1 MKAVSSRL
9 NHSLVTRFM
18 RSQFSKSAFLQ
29 VKEYTLDNELTIWLN
44 EDHSQPKIFGAVVV
58 KAGARDCPNT
68 GIAHYFEHMMFKG
81 TDKIGTTDYKAE
93 KILLDNIADKY
104 DILAETEDP
113 EQRAQLQMVINDLS
127 VRAAEYVIPNEFD
140 RLISRYGGTKLNAG
154 TSYDYTLYFNTF
166 SPQYIAQWAEINSE
180 RLMNPVFRLFQSEL
194 ETVYEERNMYG
205 DAMASMAIE
214 KITERYFYPHPYAY
228 PIIGSAENLKNPRLS
243 EMRRFFEKYYVASN
257 MGLILSGDFHSEEVM
272 PILASTFGRL
282 RTGNPP
288 RREVVA
294 LPPFKG
300 KEKVKVRIPMT
311 FVKILAM
318 GFRGVP
324 ANHPDQVALNVA
336 VSLLNNSNGTGFL
349 DKLTVEHKVMGAM
362 AINQSMNEAG
372 ILGLLV
378 FPKFLFQSYGAAEK
392 LVWQQIKRV
401 QQGDFSEETF
411 RSLKLEQKREYASKL
426 EDIHS
431 RAEVMMRIF
440 SQGKSWQDYL
450 DEVKR
455 IDALTRADVIAVA
468 KKYFTENY
476 LYVTK
481 ETGRYPKLALPKPNY
496 APIIPKNA
504 DASSDY
510 VKQLERIPARET
522 TPHFL
527 DFEQDVY
534 RKQLTPLVTLYVTP
548 NSVNDIFSLTLC
560 HGVGKLER
568 KELAKL
574 AAYLPFV
581 ATESMSFEAFRSK
594 LQELGSTLL
603 FDVTD
608 TDFRIML
615 NGFDS
620 HLTETLTLLGDFM
633 RHAKPDEKKLRQL
646 IDEEKVVE
654 KSLFHSSEHV
664 ADMLL
669 EKVMY
674 GDASRYLT
682 KLSLGELK
690 KLKGKQL
697 IQCFQ
702 EIRRVACDVH
712 YCGTLPEEEVAEAIR
727 LCLPIEEVQVPSNW
741 FYNRSLQHHE
751 RPTIYLMEMK
761 EVTQSV
767 IYAYMYLEPLSG
779 QRDYHLARLF
789 NSYFGGDMSSLMFQ
803 EIREFRSYAYE
814 VSARLKHPPLNHV
827 EYPASFVMRLAT
839 QADKTVDAMEV
850 LESLVRDMPQRPDRV
865 ESVKRTIRNW
875 VNNEY
880 PSSRSLSLKIAK
892 FLHEGYQSDPNKDYV
907 EVIEPMRMEEIMD
920 FYEHHVQGGQLVY
933 AIVGNSKQMDLSRL
947 ARFGEIIKVKKKDI
961 YR

>member
-1 MKAVSSRL
+1 
-9 NHSLVTRFM
+9 M

-29 VKEYTLDNELTIWLN
+29 VKEHQLHNELTVWLN
-44 EDHSQPKIFGAVVV
+44 EDHCQPKIFGAVVV

-113 EQRAQLQMVINDLS
+113 EQRAQLQKVINDLS

-166 SPQYIAQWAEINSE
+166 SSQYIAQWAEINSE

-194 ETVYEERNMYG
+194 ETVYEEKNMYG

-257 MGLILSGDFHSEEVM
+257 MGLILSGDFHSEEVL
-272 PILASTFGRL
+272 PILDATFGRL

-294 LPPFKG
+294 LPPFQG

-392 LVWQQIKRV
+392 LVWQQIRRV

-481 ETGRYPKLALPKPNY
+481 ETGRYPKQALPKPNY

-534 RKQLTPLVTLYVTP
+534 RESLTPWVTLYVTP
-548 NSVNDIFSLTLC
+548 NSVNDIFSLTLS

-568 KELAKL
+568 KELEKL
-574 AAYLPFV
+574 AAYLPLV
-581 ATESMSFEAFRSK
+581 ATESLSFEAFRSK

-608 TDFRIML
+608 TDFRILL
-615 NGFDS
+615 NGFDA
-620 HLTETLTLLGDFM
+620 HLTETVALLGDFL
-633 RHAKPDEKKLRQL
+633 RHAKPYEKKLHQL
-646 IDEEKVVE
+646 IDEEKVAE
-654 KSLFHSSEHV
+654 KSLFHSSENV
-664 ADMLL
+664 AEMLL

-682 KLSLGELK
+682 KLSLGEVK

-697 IQCFQ
+697 IRCFQ
-702 EIRRVACDVH
+702 EIRRTACDVH
-712 YCGTLPEEEVAEAIR
+712 YCGSLPEQEVVKAIR
-727 LCLPIEEVQVPSNW
+727 QHLPIEEVTVPSNW
-741 FYNRSLQHHE
+741 FYNRSLRHYE

-761 EVTQSV
+761 ELAQSV
-767 IYAYMYLEPLSG
+767 IYAYMYVDPLSD
-779 QRDYHLARLF
+779 QREFHLARLF

-803 EIREFRSYAYE
+803 EIREFRSYAYQ

-827 EYPASFVMRLAT
+827 EQPASFVMRLAT
-839 QADKTVDAMEV
+839 QADKTADAMEV
-850 LESLVRDMPQRPDRV
+850 LESLVRDMPQRPERV

-907 EVIEPMRMEEIMD
+907 EMIGPIRMEEIMD
-920 FYEHHVQGGQLVY
+920 FYERHIQNGQLVY
-933 AIVGNSKQMDLSRL
+933 AIVGNSKQMDLNRL

>member
-1 MKAVSSRL
+1 
-9 NHSLVTRFM
+9 M

-29 VKEYTLDNELTIWLN
+29 VKEHQLHNELTVWLN

-113 EQRAQLQMVINDLS
+113 EQRAQLQKVINDLS

-166 SPQYIAQWAEINSE
+166 SSQYIAQWAEINSE

-194 ETVYEERNMYG
+194 ETVYEEKNMYG

-257 MGLILSGDFHSEEVM
+257 MGLILSGDFHSEEVL
-272 PILASTFGRL
+272 PILDATFGRL

-294 LPPFKG
+294 LPPFQG

-362 AINQSMNEAG
+362 AINHSMNEAG
-372 ILGLLV
+372 ISGLLV

-392 LVWQQIKRV
+392 LVWQQIRRV

-481 ETGRYPKLALPKPNY
+481 ETGRYPKQALPKPNY

-534 RKQLTPLVTLYVTP
+534 RESLTPWVTLYVTP
-548 NSVNDIFSLTLC
+548 NSVNDIFSLTLS

-568 KELAKL
+568 KELEKL
-574 AAYLPFV
+574 AAYLPLV
-581 ATESMSFEAFRSK
+581 ATESLSFEAFRSK

-608 TDFRIML
+608 TDFRILL
-615 NGFDS
+615 NGFDA
-620 HLTETLTLLGDFM
+620 HLTETVALLGDFL
-633 RHAKPDEKKLRQL
+633 RHAKPDEKKLHQL
-646 IDEEKVVE
+646 IDEEKVAE
-654 KSLFHSSEHV
+654 KSLFHSSENV
-664 ADMLL
+664 AEMLL

-682 KLSLGELK
+682 KLSLGEVK

-697 IQCFQ
+697 IRCFQ
-702 EIRRVACDVH
+702 EIRRTACDVH
-712 YCGTLPEEEVAEAIR
+712 YCGSLPEQEVVKAIR
-727 LCLPIEEVQVPSNW
+727 QHLPIEEVTVPSNW
-741 FYNRSLQHHE
+741 FYNRSLRHYE

-761 EVTQSV
+761 ELTQSV
-767 IYAYMYLEPLSG
+767 IYAYMYVDPLSD
-779 QRDYHLARLF
+779 QREFHLARLF

>member
-1 MKAVSSRL
+1 
-9 NHSLVTRFM
+9 M

-29 VKEYTLDNELTIWLN
+29 VKEYILGNELTIWLN

-58 KAGARDCPNT
+58 KAGAKDCPNT

-81 TDKIGTTDYKAE
+81 TDKIGTTNYKAE

-113 EQRAQLQMVINDLS
+113 EQRAQLQKVINDLS

-194 ETVYEERNMYG
+194 ETVYEEKNMYG
-205 DAMASMAIE
+205 DAMANMAIE

-272 PILASTFGRL
+272 PILSSTFGRL

-534 RKQLTPLVTLYVTP
+534 REQLTPLVTLYVTP

-947 ARFGEIIKVKKKDI
+947 ARFGEIIRVKKKDI

>member
-1 MKAVSSRL
+1 
-9 NHSLVTRFM
+9 M

-727 LCLPIEEVQVPSNW
+727 LCLPVEEVQVPSNW

>member
-1 MKAVSSRL
+1 
-9 NHSLVTRFM
+9 M

-29 VKEYTLDNELTIWLN
+29 VKEHQLHNELTVWLN

-113 EQRAQLQMVINDLS
+113 EQRAQLQKVINDLS

-166 SPQYIAQWAEINSE
+166 SSQYIAQWAEINSE

-194 ETVYEERNMYG
+194 ETVYEEKNMYG

-257 MGLILSGDFHSEEVM
+257 MGLILSGDFHSEEVL
-272 PILASTFGRL
+272 PILDATFGRL

-294 LPPFKG
+294 LPPFQG

-392 LVWQQIKRV
+392 LVWQQIRRV

-481 ETGRYPKLALPKPNY
+481 ETGRYPKQALPKPNY

-534 RKQLTPLVTLYVTP
+534 RESLTPWVTLYVTP
-548 NSVNDIFSLTLC
+548 NSVNDIFSLTLS

-568 KELAKL
+568 KELEKL
-574 AAYLPFV
+574 AAYLPLV
-581 ATESMSFEAFRSK
+581 ATDSLSFEAFRSK

-608 TDFRIML
+608 TDFRILL
-615 NGFDS
+615 NGFDA
-620 HLTETLTLLGDFM
+620 HLTETVALLGDFL
-633 RHAKPDEKKLRQL
+633 RHAKPDEKKLHQL
-646 IDEEKVVE
+646 IDEEKVAE
-654 KSLFHSSEHV
+654 KSLFHSSENV
-664 ADMLL
+664 AEMLL

-682 KLSLGELK
+682 KLSLGEVK

-697 IQCFQ
+697 IRCFQ
-702 EIRRVACDVH
+702 EIRRTACDVH
-712 YCGTLPEEEVAEAIR
+712 YCGSLPEQEVVKAIR
-727 LCLPIEEVQVPSNW
+727 RHLPIEEVTVPSNW
-741 FYNRSLQHHE
+741 FYNRSLRHYE

-761 EVTQSV
+761 ELTQSV
-767 IYAYMYLEPLSG
+767 IYAYMYVDPLSD
-779 QRDYHLARLF
+779 QREFHLARLF

-803 EIREFRSYAYE
+803 EIREFRSYAYQ

-827 EYPASFVMRLAT
+827 EQPASFVMRLAT
-839 QADKTVDAMEV
+839 QADKTADAMEV
-850 LESLVRDMPQRPDRV
+850 LESLVRDMPQRPERV

-907 EVIEPMRMEEIMD
+907 EMIGPIRMEEIMD
-920 FYEHHVQGGQLVY
+920 FYERHIQNGQLVY
-933 AIVGNSKQMDLSRL
+933 AIVGNSKQMDLNRL

>member
-1 MKAVSSRL
+1 
-9 NHSLVTRFM
+9 M

-113 EQRAQLQMVINDLS
+113 EQRAQLQKVINDLS

-166 SPQYIAQWAEINSE
+166 SSQYIAQWAEINSE

-194 ETVYEERNMYG
+194 ETVYEEKNMYG

-257 MGLILSGDFHSEEVM
+257 MGLILSGDFHSEEVL
-272 PILASTFGRL
+272 PILDATFGRL

-294 LPPFKG
+294 LPPFQG

-349 DKLTVEHKVMGAM
+349 DKLTVEHKVMEAM

-392 LVWQQIKRV
+392 LVWQQIRRV

-481 ETGRYPKLALPKPNY
+481 ETGRYPKQALPKPNY

-522 TPHFL
+522 APHFL

-534 RKQLTPLVTLYVTP
+534 RESLTPWVTLYVTP
-548 NSVNDIFSLTLC
+548 NSVNDIFSLTLS

-568 KELAKL
+568 KELEKL
-574 AAYLPFV
+574 AAYLPLV
-581 ATESMSFEAFRSK
+581 ATESLSFEAFRSK

-608 TDFRIML
+608 TDFRILL
-615 NGFDS
+615 NGFDA
-620 HLTETLTLLGDFM
+620 HLTETVALLGDFL
-633 RHAKPDEKKLRQL
+633 RHAKPDEKKLHQL
-646 IDEEKVVE
+646 IDEEKVAE
-654 KSLFHSSEHV
+654 KSLFHSSENV
-664 ADMLL
+664 AEMLL

-682 KLSLGELK
+682 KLSLGEVK

-697 IQCFQ
+697 IRCFQ
-702 EIRRVACDVH
+702 EIRRTACDVH
-712 YCGTLPEEEVAEAIR
+712 YCGSLPEQEVVKAIR
-727 LCLPIEEVQVPSNW
+727 QHLPIEEVTVPSNW
-741 FYNRSLQHHE
+741 FYNRSLRHYE

-761 EVTQSV
+761 ELTQSV
-767 IYAYMYLEPLSG
+767 IYAYMYVDPLSD
-779 QRDYHLARLF
+779 QREFHLARLF

-803 EIREFRSYAYE
+803 EIREFRSYAYQ

-827 EYPASFVMRLAT
+827 EQPASFVMRLAT
-839 QADKTVDAMEV
+839 QADKTADAMEV
-850 LESLVRDMPQRPDRV
+850 LESLVRDMPQRPERV

-907 EVIEPMRMEEIMD
+907 EMIGPIRMEEIMD
-920 FYEHHVQGGQLVY
+920 FYERHIQNGQLVY
-933 AIVGNSKQMDLSRL
+933 AIVGNSKQMDLNRL

>member
-468 KKYFTENY
+468 KKYFTDNY

-646 IDEEKVVE
+646 IDEEKVIE

-702 EIRRVACDVH
+702 EIRRVACDMH

-741 FYNRSLQHHE
+741 FYNRSLRHHE

>member
-1 MKAVSSRL
+1 
-9 NHSLVTRFM
+9 M

-272 PILASTFGRL
+272 PILSSTFGRL

-646 IDEEKVVE
+646 IDEEKVLE

-727 LCLPIEEVQVPSNW
+727 LCLSVEEVQVPSNW

>member
-1 MKAVSSRL
+1 
-9 NHSLVTRFM
+9 M

-272 PILASTFGRL
+272 PILSSTFGRL

-741 FYNRSLQHHE
+741 FYNRSLRHHE

>member
-1 MKAVSSRL
+1 
-9 NHSLVTRFM
+9 M

-646 IDEEKVVE
+646 IDEEKVLE

-727 LCLPIEEVQVPSNW
+727 LCLPVEEVQVPSNW

>member
-1 MKAVSSRL
+1 
-9 NHSLVTRFM
+9 M

-29 VKEYTLDNELTIWLN
+29 VKEYTLGNELTIWLN

-272 PILASTFGRL
+272 PILSSTFGRL

-581 ATESMSFEAFRSK
+581 ATESMSFEVFRSK

-741 FYNRSLQHHE
+741 FYNRSLRHHE

-892 FLHEGYQSDPNKDYV
+892 FQHEGYQSDPNKDYV
-907 EVIEPMRMEEIMD
+907 EVIESMRMEEIMD
-920 FYEHHVQGGQLVY
+920 FYERHVQGGQLVY

>member
-29 VKEYTLDNELTIWLN
+29 VKEYTLGNELTIWLN

-272 PILASTFGRL
+272 PILSSTFGRL

-581 ATESMSFEAFRSK
+581 ATESMSFEVFRSK

-727 LCLPIEEVQVPSNW
+727 LCLPIEEVQVLSNW
-741 FYNRSLQHHE
+741 FYNRSLRHHE

>member
-1 MKAVSSRL
+1 MKAVYSRL

-29 VKEYTLDNELTIWLN
+29 VKEYTLGNELTVWLN
-44 EDHSQPKIFGAVVV
+44 EDHSQPKVFGAVVV
-58 KAGARDCPNT
+58 KAGAKDCPNT

-113 EQRAQLQMVINDLS
+113 EQRAQLQKVINDLS

-194 ETVYEERNMYG
+194 ETVYEEKNMYG

-257 MGLILSGDFHSEEVM
+257 MGLILSGDFHSEEVI
-272 PILASTFGRL
+272 PILESTFGRL
-282 RTGNPP
+282 RKGQPP

-294 LPPFKG
+294 LPPFQG

-426 EDIHS
+426 EDLDS
-431 RAEVMMRIF
+431 RVEVMMRIF

-455 IDALTRADVIAVA
+455 IDALTRADVVAVA

-481 ETGRYPKLALPKPNY
+481 ETGRYPKQALPKPDY
-496 APIIPKNA
+496 APIIPRNA

-510 VKQLERIPARET
+510 VKQLERIPARES

-534 RKQLTPLVTLYVTP
+534 RAQLTPLVTLYVTP
-548 NSVNDIFSLTLC
+548 NAVNDIFSLTLC

-568 KELAKL
+568 KELEKL

-581 ATESMSFEAFRSK
+581 ATESMCFETFRSK

-608 TDFRIML
+608 NDFRILL

-620 HLTETLTLLGDFM
+620 HLMETLMLLGDFM

-646 IDEEKVVE
+646 IDEEKVTE
-654 KSLFHSSEHV
+654 KSLFHSNENV

-674 GDASRYLT
+674 GDASRFLT
-682 KLSLGELK
+682 KLTLGEVK

-697 IQCFQ
+697 IRCFQ
-702 EIRRVACDVH
+702 EVRQIACDVH
-712 YCGTLPEEEVAEAIR
+712 YCGTLPEMEVEAAIR
-727 LCLPIEEVQVPSNW
+727 QCLPIEEVTVPSTW
-741 FYNRSLQHHE
+741 LYNRSLRHYE

-779 QRDYHLARLF
+779 LRDFHLARLF

-803 EIREFRSYAYE
+803 EIREFRSYAYQ
-814 VSARLKHPPLNHV
+814 VSARLKHPPLNQV
-827 EYPASFVMRLAT
+827 EQPASFVMRLAT
-839 QADKTVDAMEV
+839 QADKTADAMEV
-850 LESLVRDMPQRPDRV
+850 LESLVRDMPQRPERV

-907 EVIEPMRMEEIMD
+907 EVIKPMRMEEIMD
-920 FYEHHVQGGQLVY
+920 FYKRHVQNGQLVY
-933 AIVGNSKQMDLSRL
+933 AIVGNSKQMDLNRL
-947 ARFGEIIKVKKKDI
+947 SRFGEIIRVKKKDI

>member
-29 VKEYTLDNELTIWLN
+29 VKEYTLGNELTIWLN

-272 PILASTFGRL
+272 PILTSTFGRL

-496 APIIPKNA
+496 APIIPKHA

-669 EKVMY
+669 ERVMY

-741 FYNRSLQHHE
+741 FYNRSLRHHE

>member
-272 PILASTFGRL
+272 PILTSTFGRL

-581 ATESMSFEAFRSK
+581 ATESMSFEVFRSK

-633 RHAKPDEKKLRQL
+633 RYAKPDEKKLRQL

-741 FYNRSLQHHE
+741 FYNRSLRHHE

>member
-1 MKAVSSRL
+1 M
-9 NHSLVTRFM
+9 
-18 RSQFSKSAFLQ
+18 
-29 VKEYTLDNELTIWLN
+29 
-44 EDHSQPKIFGAVVV
+44 
-58 KAGARDCPNT
+58 
-68 GIAHYFEHMMFKG
+68 
-81 TDKIGTTDYKAE
+81 
-93 KILLDNIADKY
+93 LDNIADKY

-741 FYNRSLQHHE
+741 FYNRSLRHHE

>member
-646 IDEEKVVE
+646 IDEEKVLE

-741 FYNRSLQHHE
+741 FYNRSLRHHE

>member
-1 MKAVSSRL
+1 MKAVYSRL

-29 VKEYTLDNELTIWLN
+29 VKEYTLGNELTVWLN
-44 EDHSQPKIFGAVVV
+44 EDHSQPKVFGAVVV

-113 EQRAQLQMVINDLS
+113 EQRAQLQKVINDLS

-194 ETVYEERNMYG
+194 ETVYEEKNMYG

-257 MGLILSGDFHSEEVM
+257 MGLILSGDFHSEEVI
-272 PILASTFGRL
+272 PILESTFGRL
-282 RTGNPP
+282 RKGQPP

-294 LPPFKG
+294 LPPFQG

-426 EDIHS
+426 EDLDS
-431 RAEVMMRIF
+431 RVEVMMRIF

-481 ETGRYPKLALPKPNY
+481 ETGRYPKQALPKPDY
-496 APIIPKNA
+496 APIIPRNA

-510 VKQLERIPARET
+510 VKQLERIPARES

-527 DFEQDVY
+527 DFEQNVY
-534 RKQLTPLVTLYVTP
+534 RAQLTPLVTLYVTP
-548 NSVNDIFSLTLC
+548 NAVNDIFSLTLC

-568 KELAKL
+568 KELEKL

-581 ATESMSFEAFRSK
+581 ATESMCFETFRSK

-608 TDFRIML
+608 NDFRILL

-620 HLTETLTLLGDFM
+620 HLMETLTLLGDFM

-646 IDEEKVVE
+646 IDEEKVAE
-654 KSLFHSSEHV
+654 KSLFHSNENV

-674 GDASRYLT
+674 GDASRFLT
-682 KLSLGELK
+682 KLTLGEVK
-690 KLKGKQL
+690 KLKGQQL
-697 IQCFQ
+697 IRCFQ
-702 EIRRVACDVH
+702 AIRQIACDVH
-712 YCGTLPEEEVAEAIR
+712 YCGTLPEMEVEAAIR
-727 LCLPIEEVQVPSNW
+727 QCLPIEEVTVPSTW
-741 FYNRSLQHHE
+741 IYNRSLRHYE

-761 EVTQSV
+761 EVMQSV

-779 QRDYHLARLF
+779 LRDFHLARLF

-803 EIREFRSYAYE
+803 EIREFRSYAYQ
-814 VSARLKHPPLNHV
+814 VSARLKHPPLNQV
-827 EYPASFVMRLAT
+827 EQPASFVMRLAT
-839 QADKTVDAMEV
+839 QADKTADAMEV
-850 LESLVRDMPQRPDRV
+850 LESLVRDMPQRPERV

-907 EVIEPMRMEEIMD
+907 EVIKPMRMEEIMD
-920 FYEHHVQGGQLVY
+920 FYKRHVQNGQLVY
-933 AIVGNSKQMDLSRL
+933 AIVGNSKQMDLNRL
-947 ARFGEIIKVKKKDI
+947 SRFGEIIRVKKKDI

>member
-1 MKAVSSRL
+1 M
-9 NHSLVTRFM
+9 H
-18 RSQFSKSAFLQ
+18 
-29 VKEYTLDNELTIWLN
+29 NELTVWLN

-113 EQRAQLQMVINDLS
+113 EQRAQLQKVINDLS

-166 SPQYIAQWAEINSE
+166 SSQYIAQWAEINSE

-392 LVWQQIKRV
+392 LVWQQIRRV

-481 ETGRYPKLALPKPNY
+481 ETGRYPKQALPKPNY

-534 RKQLTPLVTLYVTP
+534 RESLTPWVTLYVTP
-548 NSVNDIFSLTLC
+548 NSVNDIFSLTLS

-568 KELAKL
+568 KELEKL
-574 AAYLPFV
+574 AAYLPLV
-581 ATESMSFEAFRSK
+581 ATESLSFEAFRSK

-608 TDFRIML
+608 TDFRILL
-615 NGFDS
+615 NGFDA
-620 HLTETLTLLGDFM
+620 HLTETVALLGDFL
-633 RHAKPDEKKLRQL
+633 RHAKPDEKKLHQL
-646 IDEEKVVE
+646 IDEEKVAE
-654 KSLFHSSEHV
+654 KSLFHSSENV
-664 ADMLL
+664 AEMLL

-682 KLSLGELK
+682 KLSLGEVK

-697 IQCFQ
+697 IRCFQ
-702 EIRRVACDVH
+702 EIRRTACDVH
-712 YCGTLPEEEVAEAIR
+712 YCGSLPEQEVVKAIR
-727 LCLPIEEVQVPSNW
+727 QHLPIEEVTVPSNW
-741 FYNRSLQHHE
+741 FYNRSLRYYE

-761 EVTQSV
+761 ELTQSV
-767 IYAYMYLEPLSG
+767 IYAYMYVDPLSD
-779 QRDYHLARLF
+779 QREFHLARLF

-803 EIREFRSYAYE
+803 EIREFRSYAYQ

-827 EYPASFVMRLAT
+827 EQPASFVMRLAT
-839 QADKTVDAMEV
+839 QADKTADAMEV
-850 LESLVRDMPQRPDRV
+850 LESLVRDMPQRPERV

-907 EVIEPMRMEEIMD
+907 EMIGPIRMEEIMD
-920 FYEHHVQGGQLVY
+920 FYERHIQNGQLVY
-933 AIVGNSKQMDLSRL
+933 AIVGNSKQMDLNRL

>member
-1 MKAVSSRL
+1 
-9 NHSLVTRFM
+9 M

-29 VKEYTLDNELTIWLN
+29 VKEYTLGNELTIWLN

-272 PILASTFGRL
+272 PILSSTFGRL

-581 ATESMSFEAFRSK
+581 ATESMSFEVFRSK

-727 LCLPIEEVQVPSNW
+727 LCLPIEEVQVLSNW
-741 FYNRSLQHHE
+741 FYNRSLRHHE

>member
-1 MKAVSSRL
+1 
-9 NHSLVTRFM
+9 M

-272 PILASTFGRL
+272 PILTSTFGRL

-646 IDEEKVVE
+646 IDEEKVLE

>member
-1 MKAVSSRL
+1 
-9 NHSLVTRFM
+9 M

-272 PILASTFGRL
+272 PILTSTFGRL

-534 RKQLTPLVTLYVTP
+534 REQLTPLVTLYVTP

-581 ATESMSFEAFRSK
+581 ATESMSFEVFRSK

-727 LCLPIEEVQVPSNW
+727 LCLPVEEVQVPSNW
-741 FYNRSLQHHE
+741 FYNRSLRHHE

>member
-1 MKAVSSRL
+1 
-9 NHSLVTRFM
+9 M

-272 PILASTFGRL
+272 PILSSTFGRL

-581 ATESMSFEAFRSK
+581 ATESMSFEVFRSK

-751 RPTIYLMEMK
+751 RPMIYLMEMK

>member
-1 MKAVSSRL
+1 
-9 NHSLVTRFM
+9 M

-29 VKEYTLDNELTIWLN
+29 VKEYLLDNGLTIWLN

-93 KILLDNIADKY
+93 KILLDTIADKY

-113 EQRAQLQMVINDLS
+113 EQRAQLQKVINELS

-194 ETVYEERNMYG
+194 ETVYEEKNMYG

-243 EMRRFFEKYYVASN
+243 EMRRFFEQYYVASN
-257 MGLILSGDFHSEEVM
+257 MGLILSGDFHAEEVM
-272 PILASTFGRL
+272 PILETTFGRL
-282 RTGNPP
+282 RTGKPP

-294 LPPFKG
+294 LPPFQG

-426 EDIHS
+426 EDINS
-431 RAEVMMRIF
+431 RADVMMRIF

-481 ETGRYPKLALPKPNY
+481 ETGRYPKQALPKPNY

-527 DFEQDVY
+527 DFEHDVC
-534 RKQLTPLVTLYVTP
+534 RKQLTPLVTLYATP

-568 KELAKL
+568 KELDKL
-574 AAYLPFV
+574 AAYLPLV
-581 ATESMSFEAFRSK
+581 ATESMSFEAFRCK

-603 FDVTD
+603 FEATD
-608 TDFRIML
+608 TDFRILL

-646 IDEEKVVE
+646 TDEEKVAE
-654 KSLFHSSEHV
+654 KSLFHSSENV
-664 ADMLL
+664 ANMLL

-682 KLSLGELK
+682 KLSLGEVK

-697 IQCFQ
+697 IHSFQ
-702 EIRRVACDVH
+702 EIRRMACDVH
-712 YCGTLPEEEVAEAIR
+712 YCGTLPTEEVATAIR
-727 LCLPIEEVQVPSNW
+727 QCLPIEEVTVPTNW
-741 FYNRSLQHHE
+741 FYTRSLQHHE

-761 EVTQSV
+761 EVAQSV
-767 IYAYMYLEPLSG
+767 IYAYMYLAPLSG
-779 QRDYHLARLF
+779 QRDFHLARLF

-827 EYPASFVMRLAT
+827 EQPASFVMRLAT
-839 QADKTVDAMEV
+839 QADKTADAMEV
-850 LESLVRDMPQRPDRV
+850 LDSLVRDMPQRPERL

-880 PSSRSLSLKIAK
+880 PSSRSLSLKIAQ

-907 EVIEPMRMEEIMD
+907 ETIALMRMEEIMD
-920 FYEHHVQGGQLVY
+920 FYERHVQGGQLVY
-933 AIVGNSKQMDLSRL
+933 AIVGNSKKMDLNRL

>member
-1 MKAVSSRL
+1 
-9 NHSLVTRFM
+9 M

-581 ATESMSFEAFRSK
+581 ATESMSFEVFRSK

-741 FYNRSLQHHE
+741 FYNRSLRHHE

>member
-272 PILASTFGRL
+272 PILSSTFGRL

-646 IDEEKVVE
+646 IDEEKVLE

-741 FYNRSLQHHE
+741 FYNRSLRHHE

>member
-29 VKEYTLDNELTIWLN
+29 VKEYTLGNELTIWLN

>member
-1 MKAVSSRL
+1 
-9 NHSLVTRFM
+9 M

-29 VKEYTLDNELTIWLN
+29 VKEHQLHNELTVWLN

-113 EQRAQLQMVINDLS
+113 EQRAQLQKVINDLS

-166 SPQYIAQWAEINSE
+166 SSQYIAQWAEINSE

-194 ETVYEERNMYG
+194 ETVYEEKNMYG

-257 MGLILSGDFHSEEVM
+257 MGLILSGDFHSEEVL
-272 PILASTFGRL
+272 PILDATFGRL

-294 LPPFKG
+294 LPPFQG

-392 LVWQQIKRV
+392 LVWQQIRRV

-481 ETGRYPKLALPKPNY
+481 ETGRYPKQALPKPNY

-534 RKQLTPLVTLYVTP
+534 RESLTPWVTLYVTP
-548 NSVNDIFSLTLC
+548 NSVNDIFSLTLS

-568 KELAKL
+568 KELEKL
-574 AAYLPFV
+574 AAYLPLV
-581 ATESMSFEAFRSK
+581 ATESLSFEAFRSK

-608 TDFRIML
+608 TDFRILL
-615 NGFDS
+615 NGFDA
-620 HLTETLTLLGDFM
+620 HLTETVALLGDFL
-633 RHAKPDEKKLRQL
+633 RHAKPYEKKLHQL
-646 IDEEKVVE
+646 IDEEKVAE
-654 KSLFHSSEHV
+654 KSLFHSSENV
-664 ADMLL
+664 AEMLL

-682 KLSLGELK
+682 KLSLGEVK

-697 IQCFQ
+697 IRCFQ
-702 EIRRVACDVH
+702 EIRRTACDVH
-712 YCGTLPEEEVAEAIR
+712 YCGSLPEQEVVKAIR
-727 LCLPIEEVQVPSNW
+727 QHLPIEEVTVPSNW
-741 FYNRSLQHHE
+741 FYNRSLRHYE

-761 EVTQSV
+761 ELTQSV
-767 IYAYMYLEPLSG
+767 IYAYMYVDPLSD
-779 QRDYHLARLF
+779 QREFHLARLF

-803 EIREFRSYAYE
+803 EIREFRSYAYQ

-827 EYPASFVMRLAT
+827 EQPASFVMRLAT
-839 QADKTVDAMEV
+839 QADKTADAMEV
-850 LESLVRDMPQRPDRV
+850 LESLVRDMPQRPERV

-907 EVIEPMRMEEIMD
+907 EMIGPIRMEEIMD
-920 FYEHHVQGGQLVY
+920 FYERHIQNGQLVY
-933 AIVGNSKQMDLSRL
+933 AIVGNSKQMDLNRL

>member
-1 MKAVSSRL
+1 M
-9 NHSLVTRFM
+9 
-18 RSQFSKSAFLQ
+18 
-29 VKEYTLDNELTIWLN
+29 
-44 EDHSQPKIFGAVVV
+44 
-58 KAGARDCPNT
+58 
-68 GIAHYFEHMMFKG
+68 
-81 TDKIGTTDYKAE
+81 
-93 KILLDNIADKY
+93 
-104 DILAETEDP
+104 
-113 EQRAQLQMVINDLS
+113 
-127 VRAAEYVIPNEFD
+127 
-140 RLISRYGGTKLNAG
+140 
-154 TSYDYTLYFNTF
+154 
-166 SPQYIAQWAEINSE
+166 
-180 RLMNPVFRLFQSEL
+180 
-194 ETVYEERNMYG
+194 
-205 DAMASMAIE
+205 
-214 KITERYFYPHPYAY
+214 
-228 PIIGSAENLKNPRLS
+228 
-243 EMRRFFEKYYVASN
+243 
-257 MGLILSGDFHSEEVM
+257 
-272 PILASTFGRL
+272 
-282 RTGNPP
+282 
-288 RREVVA
+288 
-294 LPPFKG
+294 
-300 KEKVKVRIPMT
+300 
-311 FVKILAM
+311 
-318 GFRGVP
+318 
-324 ANHPDQVALNVA
+324 
-336 VSLLNNSNGTGFL
+336 
-349 DKLTVEHKVMGAM
+349 
-362 AINQSMNEAG
+362 
-372 ILGLLV
+372 
-378 FPKFLFQSYGAAEK
+378 
-392 LVWQQIKRV
+392 VWQQIKRV

-741 FYNRSLQHHE
+741 FYNRSLRHHE

-761 EVTQSV
+761 EVTQSM